1 MSYRVCLMKMID
13 IYSTDSQLMS
23 GLFRIFRKASQQITN
38 DSTSFLDR
46 NKIDGRPKEITK
58 KFKILLIEKYDGLFI
73 YSLRLMLQKYQHYP
87 ELHVNIL
94 IIIYQITSSIEY
106 KNLVNYF

>member
-1 MSYRVCLMKMID
+1 MSYRICLLKIID
-13 IYSTDSQLMS
+13 IYSTDSQMMS
-23 GLFRIFRKASQQITN
+23 GLFRIFRKTSQQITN
-38 DSTSFLDR
+38 DYSSNLDKKR
-46 NKIDGRPKEITK
+46 IDGRPKDISK

-106 KNLVNYF
+106 KHLVKFY